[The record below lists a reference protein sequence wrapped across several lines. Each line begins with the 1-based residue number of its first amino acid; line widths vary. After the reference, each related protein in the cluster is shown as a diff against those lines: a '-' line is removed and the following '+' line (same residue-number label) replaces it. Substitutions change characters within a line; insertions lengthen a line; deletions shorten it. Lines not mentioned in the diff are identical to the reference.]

1 MIRELIASNITSTLK
16 AITTNGRPKFVTREP
31 FNYERL
37 SNAQYPAVLIQT
49 DSESRLN
56 STINGDNSKREGV
69 IDYRLIGY
77 IKGGAID
84 TARNSLIHVIED
96 ELDVDRTRGGYAIN
110 TEVVSVETDR
120 GALDPIGGVIVTV
133 RVTYSYIRGN
143 S

>member
-16 AITTNGRPKFVTREP
+16 AITANGRPKFVTREP

-49 DSESRLN
+49 DSESRLD
-56 STINGDNSKREGV
+56 STINGDDSKREGI

-77 IKGGAID
+77 IKGGSID

-96 ELDVDRTRGGYAIN
+96 DLDVDRTRGGYAIN
-110 TEVVSVETDR
+110 TEVVSVETDQ
-120 GALDPIGGVIVTV
+120 GALDPIGGVIITV